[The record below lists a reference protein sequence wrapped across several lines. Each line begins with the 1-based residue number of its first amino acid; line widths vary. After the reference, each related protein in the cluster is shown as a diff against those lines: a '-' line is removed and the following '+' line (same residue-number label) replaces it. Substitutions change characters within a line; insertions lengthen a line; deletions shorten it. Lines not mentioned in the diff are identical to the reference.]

1 MPLNWKP
8 SKVFYGWWI
17 VSASLF
23 IALYVAGGVFYG
35 FTAIFEPIAEEL
47 GWSYTQISFASSLR
61 GIEMGILA
69 PILGILVDRWGPR
82 RIIFVGAIITTG
94 GLILLSRT
102 TSLAMFYGAFALI
115 ATGTGTCSMAVLM
128 TAVANWFRNKVGI
141 ASGIAISGFGLG
153 GLLLPV
159 VVRLVD
165 TYDWR
170 RTMIIIAV
178 GMLVTVL
185 PLSFVFRH
193 KPEQYGYL
201 PDGQV
206 KRPVVSD
213 SSQGLVQVTEV
224 KIKTSQI
231 IKSSVFW
238 RIALAFTTH
247 MILVGST
254 ITHVMPYLSSIGVDR
269 SMSSL
274 VAMAIPLMSIG
285 GRLTFG
291 WLGDKFDRRRVAM
304 VAFIM
309 MSLGMFC
316 FGFVANAGLWL
327 LVPFLILFGTG
338 YGGSNVTRASLT
350 REYFG
355 RSSFGTIFGF
365 IVGINMMGSIA
376 GSPLAGWVFDTWG
389 SYQGIW
395 LVYACLPIAA
405 LISILSIRP
414 VRGELANKT

>member
-8 SKVFYGWWI
+8 SKVFYGWW
-17 VSASLF
+17 VVAASLF
-23 IALYVAGGVFYG
+23 VALYVSGGVFYG
-35 FTAIFEPIAEEL
+35 FTAIFEPIANEL
-47 GWSYTQISFASSLR
+47 GWSYTQVSFASSLR
-61 GIEMGILA
+61 GMEMGILA
-69 PILGILVDRWGPR
+69 PILGVFVDRWGPR
-82 RIIFVGAIITTG
+82 RIIFIGAIIITS

-102 TSLAMFYGAFALI
+102 TSLVMFYGAFALI
-115 ATGTGTCSMAVLM
+115 ATGTSTCSMAVLM
-128 TAVANWFRNKVGI
+128 TAVANWFRDKVGI

-153 GLLLPV
+153 GILLPV
-159 VVRLVD
+159 VSRLVD
-165 TYDWR
+165 IYDWR

-178 GMLVTVL
+178 GTLVTIL

-201 PDGQV
+201 PDGRV
-206 KRPVVSD
+206 K
-213 SSQGLVQVTEV
+213 SQITPDTSQSPAPATEAKV
-224 KIKTSQI
+224 KMSQI

-269 SMSSL
+269 STSSFI
-274 VAMAIPLMSIG
+274 AMAIPLMSIG

-291 WLGDKFDRRRVAM
+291 WLGDRFDRKRVAIG
-304 VAFIM
+304 AFIM
-309 MSLGMFC
+309 MSMGMLC
-316 FGFVANAGLWL
+316 FSLISNAGLWL
-327 LVPFLILFGTG
+327 LVPFLILFGIG

-395 LVYACLPIAA
+395 LIYASLPIIA

-414 VRGELANKT
+414 VRGELSNKT